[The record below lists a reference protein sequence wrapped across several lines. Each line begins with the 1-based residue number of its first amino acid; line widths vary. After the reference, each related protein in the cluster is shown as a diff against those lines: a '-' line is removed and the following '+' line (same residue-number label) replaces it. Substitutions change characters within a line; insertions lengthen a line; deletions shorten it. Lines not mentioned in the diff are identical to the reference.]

1 MTRYSRRR
9 VRAREL
15 INRARIHIENEDR
28 FTTHEMV
35 NRLSDLTPEEI
46 RGLHSAK
53 ATIDHLKNPQVLAMF
68 LRGHDEIIKHPE
80 GIEDKWIGLKNGETS
95 IRIRSQLWT
104 FITEAEN
111 SLED

>member
-15 INRARIHIENEDR
+15 INRARIHLEDEDR

-35 NRLSDLTPEEI
+35 NRLSDLTSEEK
-46 RGLHSAK
+46 RGLHSAN
-53 ATIDHLKNPQVLAMF
+53 ATIDHLKDPQALASF
-68 LRGHDEIIKHPE
+68 LRGHPEIIKHPE

-104 FITEAEN
+104 FTTE